1 MSYLLFLEVE
11 SGGGERDRGRWEI
24 RRYGIFYFSILLS
37 VKVCLWLREYV
48 FKDYDED
55 EVKLKIAQ
63 KQSNPLKILIFV
75 KKPKFKMRSSV
86 NAEISVKLFFY

>member
-1 MSYLLFLEVE
+1 M
-11 SGGGERDRGRWEI
+11 
-24 RRYGIFYFSILLS
+24 
-37 VKVCLWLREYV
+37 

-63 KQSNPLKILIFV
+63 KQSNPSKILIFV

>member
-1 MSYLLFLEVE
+1 MNQINELFTIFGGGVR
-11 SGGGERDRGRWEI
+11 GGERDRGRWEI
-24 RRYGIFYFSILLS
+24 RRYGIFYFPILLS

-63 KQSNPLKILIFV
+63 KQSNPLKILIFQETKV
-75 KKPKFKMRSSV
+75 
-86 NAEISVKLFFY
+86 

>member
-1 MSYLLFLEVE
+1 MGKKKIWDFLFFNSFV
-11 SGGGERDRGRWEI
+11 
-24 RRYGIFYFSILLS
+24 
-37 VKVCLWLREYV
+37 REYV

>member
-24 RRYGIFYFSILLS
+24 RRYGIFYFPILLS